1 MIPVTHKPPPSI
13 YELIGVFKREQAASD
28 LPTARDWSH
37 SSTVEEEVE
46 ATGAE
51 GSADQRQKDKF

>member
-1 MIPVTHKPPPSI
+1 MHKPPPNI
-13 YELIGVFKREQAASD
+13 YELLGVFKREQAASD

-37 SSTVEEEVE
+37 SSTVEEVE